1 MTVIGF
7 QEDHEITTERQFE
20 QVLQPRYVP
29 TGMFNKATETAHFYD
44 DELLAF
50 VAQNA

>member
-7 QEDHEITTERQFE
+7 QEDHEITTREFE

-29 TGMFNKATETAHFYD
+29 TGMLNKATETADFYD